1 MGEKKQLPREE
12 MDKWALMIINGEKT
26 EDEVVKEL
34 GFTDHAAKP
43 RVHYWVV
50 SYLRRNNMEMKVNNK
65 ELTTPELKDKVAK
78 LYLEEGKSANEVCR
92 EYKLST
98 FTIKKWVKEYQDR
111 KESGELSTLEVQNWP
126 HEEISDELKQE
137 MLEYYNEN
145 GKNVMKTA
153 KYFHRNYN
161 QVLYM
166 IRREEGAAE

>member
-78 LYLEEGKSANEVCR
+78 LYLEEGKSANELCR
-92 EYKLST
+92 EYKLQ
-98 FTIKKWVKEYQDR
+98 FQPDR
-111 KESGELSTLEVQNWP
+111 ALRGQFRTLPAHILPGRRPFQN
-126 HEEISDELKQE
+126 
-137 MLEYYNEN
+137 
-145 GKNVMKTA
+145 
-153 KYFHRNYN
+153 R
-161 QVLYM
+161 
-166 IRREEGAAE
+166 